1 MRSHSI
7 ATDSPIKKIV
17 AEKIDKDDESAVR
30 FMKCAYFLAKNELPK
45 SLFSAT
51 IEFVDALGIEIQR
64 ASKPEYTHHTS
75 VGEFQA
81 ACAKTISTDTVEH
94 MKEGSGL
101 YSIKIDESTDRGNKK
116 RLILYA
122 EFVNRDFKKE
132 TKFIC
137 NSEITTATADAET
150 IVNVV
155 LAELRNKGIDISG
168 MIGISTDGA
177 SVMTGRKTGVVVR
190 LREHIPNLIGTHCA
204 APRCAL
210 ATSQAAKFIT
220 EIAQYSRTVGNVFY
234 FFSASALRS
243 NKLQEIQTILDLPEL
258 KYAEVHSVRCLSL
271 DRAVR
276 VLYRTYPALVTALE
290 HKATSNATAKGLLHE
305 VQQYKFIMLTHLL
318 LDILPVLTRLSK
330 AFQTESADFSVMSPM
345 VESTV
350 DLLTDMKSSIGMYV
364 DQLDMCIVE
373 EDEHVVYKR
382 GVNEARKKAVD
393 ENVKVNVDGLE
404 GFDCLNSASED
415 DNHTV
420 NEVKL
425 LYYEQQKS
433 MLLRVMPDYIDRVIA
448 NLKDRFAD
456 NGVLSLFQI
465 FVPAC
470 IVRAEREGAPT
481 LLKFGLKELNDLLDK
496 YEKSLKLDRDD
507 CVSEYKQYRRLVLG
521 SYSTLNLSTCV
532 EAMFRNYQQIIPNV
546 CKLLE
551 VAVLIPMSSVSCE
564 RGFSTQNRIL
574 TRFRTRLSTQALND
588 LMRISEDGPSFKQF
602 DFNRAVTALK
612 KEKVRKLYA

>member
-101 YSIKIDESTDRGNKK
+101 YSKTIDESTDRGNKK

-177 SVMTGRKTGVVVR
+177 
-190 LREHIPNLIGTHCA
+190 
-204 APRCAL
+204 
-210 ATSQAAKFIT
+210 
-220 EIAQYSRTVGNVFY
+220 
-234 FFSASALRS
+234 
-243 NKLQEIQTILDLPEL
+243 
-258 KYAEVHSVRCLSL
+258 
-271 DRAVR
+271 
-276 VLYRTYPALVTALE
+276 
-290 HKATSNATAKGLLHE
+290 
-305 VQQYKFIMLTHLL
+305 
-318 LDILPVLTRLSK
+318 
-330 AFQTESADFSVMSPM
+330 
-345 VESTV
+345 
-350 DLLTDMKSSIGMYV
+350 
-364 DQLDMCIVE
+364 
-373 EDEHVVYKR
+373 
-382 GVNEARKKAVD
+382 
-393 ENVKVNVDGLE
+393 
-404 GFDCLNSASED
+404 
-415 DNHTV
+415 
-420 NEVKL
+420 
-425 LYYEQQKS
+425 
-433 MLLRVMPDYIDRVIA
+433 

-465 FVPAC
+465 FVLAC
-470 IVRAEREGAPT
+470 IVKAEREGAQT

-521 SYSTLNLSTCV
+521 SYSTLNLSACV

-551 VAVLIPMSSVSCE
+551 VAVLIPMSSVPCE

-602 DFNRAVTALK
+602 DFNRAVTTWK